1 MEFWHHQPRRREPK
15 EPPAEI
21 YISLVDSLFKD
32 FRSLFVGSIAASVT
46 AFITAWKTGE
56 PALYLCS
63 MGIVVVACLR
73 ALDVRAFEQRR
84 EQLATVAEARR
95 WEARYVT
102 GAAAHVAVLGIWCL
116 VAFAKTTD
124 PFVQISSFSLTL
136 AYMIGISGRNFASSR
151 LVNAQ
156 IICAGVPM
164 TLALV
169 MMGGAY
175 YTVLAFVLV
184 PFFVTLKFISD
195 RLRVVLL
202 DAVIAGRDVSCLAA
216 RFDSALNN
224 MPNGLCMFDAER
236 HVVVA
241 NKRLAELLKVPAVI
255 AGTAM
260 SSRELILRCVD
271 GGTLSAPDAERLAV
285 EFEGRLSAKAGG
297 ELCFETQEGRTLELT
312 FQPMPGGGSV
322 VLFEDITEREAAQA
336 KINQLARYDVL
347 TDLPNRA
354 FFREQMDAAVGAL
367 RQRGPFAIHFID
379 LDEFKGVNDTLGHPC
394 GDELL
399 RAVAERLRG
408 VVRETDIVARFGG
421 DEFVLL
427 QYPLGHPK
435 EAVALAERMVAILG
449 EPFQISG
456 QEVVVGASIGIT
468 LAPRDGSHA
477 DQLLKNADMALYRA
491 KADGRRAWRFFEQG
505 MDVMAQARRSL
516 QVDLRNALAAD
527 ALEVYYQ
534 PLLNLHTHR
543 ISTCEALLRWPHPV
557 RGMIPPAEFI
567 PVAEETGLIVEIGNR
582 VLRQA
587 CAECVKWPQHVSVAV
602 NMSAIQFRR
611 SNVAEDIREALEAS
625 GLPAHRLEIEI
636 TESVFLDDTEVT
648 RRWLNELQRMGVRVS
663 LDDFGTGYSSLSYL
677 HSYPL
682 NKVKIDRSF
691 LQGIGTSERPLNLLY
706 GVARLSAQLGMT
718 VAAEGIE
725 TREQLDAAGT
735 RAGHRGG
742 AGLPDR
748 RAHAEGG
755 SAQDTARARPPSRQ
769 CGPEPG
775 RLITVRLSHAP
786 GMTAGPPQGDPAGLL
801 HSAAVVVDLPV
812 ARHAVDHRVH
822 LASAQADV
830 AQGRIVEIEQDARRC
845 ALGSADLIGGPFPL
859 QEARDRLRQ

>member
-1 MEFWHHQPRRREPK
+1 MEFWHRQPRRREAQ

-32 FRSLFVGSIAASVT
+32 FRSLFVGSIAASIT
-46 AFITAWKTGE
+46 ALITAWKTGE

-63 MGIVVVACLR
+63 LAIAVVACLR
-73 ALDVRAFEQRR
+73 ALDVRAFEHQR
-84 EQLATVAEARR
+84 EQLTSVEEARR

-102 GAAAHVAVLGIWCL
+102 GAAAHVALLGIWCL

-124 PFVQISSFSLTL
+124 PFVQIFSFSLTL

-164 TLALV
+164 TLALA
-169 MMGGAY
+169 MAGGAY
-175 YTVLAFVLV
+175 YAIFAFVLA
-184 PFFVTLKFISD
+184 PFFAAFKFISD

-224 MPNGLCMFDAER
+224 MPNGLCMFDAGR
-236 HVVVA
+236 RVLVA
-241 NKRLAELLKVPAVI
+241 NRRLAELLKVPAVM

-260 SSRELILRCVD
+260 TARELILRCVD
-271 GGTLSAPDAERLAV
+271 GGTLSATDAERFAA
-285 EFEGRLSAKAGG
+285 EFEGRLAAKTQG
-297 ELCFETQEGRTLELT
+297 ELYIETQEGRTLELA

-322 VLFEDITEREAAQA
+322 VLFEDITERKAAQA
-336 KINQLARYDVL
+336 KINQLARYDLL

-354 FFREQMDAAVGAL
+354 FFREQMDAAVDAL
-367 RQRGPFAIHFID
+367 RERGPFAVHFID
-379 LDEFKGVNDTLGHPC
+379 LDEFKEVNDTLGHPC

-399 RAVAERLRG
+399 QAVSERLRS
-408 VVRETDIVARFGG
+408 VVRESDVVARFGG
-421 DEFVLL
+421 DEFVVL
-427 QYPLGHPK
+427 QQPLGQAK
-435 EAVALAERMVAILG
+435 EAAALAERILAVLA
-449 EPFQISG
+449 EPFHISG
-456 QEVVVGASIGIT
+456 QEVIVGGSIGIT
-468 LAPRDGSHA
+468 LAPRDGNHA

-505 MDVMAQARRSL
+505 MDVIAQARRNL

-534 PLLNLHTHR
+534 PLLNLHTDR

-567 PVAEETGLIVEIGNR
+567 PVAEETGLIVEIGAR

-587 CAECVKWPQHVSVAV
+587 CLECAKWPGGVSVAV

-611 SNVAEDIREALEAS
+611 GNIADSIRQALEVS

-636 TESVFLDDTEVT
+636 TESVFLDDTEMT
-648 RRWLNELQRMGVRVS
+648 RRWLDELQRMGVRIS

-691 LQGIGTSERPLNLLY
+691 LQGVGTSERPLNLLY

-725 TREQLDAAGT
+725 TKEQLA
-735 RAGHRGG
+735 
-742 AGLPDR
+742 LL
-748 RAHAEGG
+748 
-755 SAQDTARARPPSRQ
+755 AR
-769 CGPEPG
+769 EPAIEEVQG
-775 RLITVRLSHAP
+775 FLIGMPMPKADIRKLLLAP
-786 GMTAGPPQGDPAGLL
+786 GP
-801 HSAAVVVDLPV
+801 
-812 ARHAVDHRVH
+812 H
-822 LASAQADV
+822 LANVGLSRV
-830 AQGRIVEIEQDARRC
+830 A
-845 ALGSADLIGGPFPL
+845 
-859 QEARDRLRQ
+859 